1 MLRPARENECEIL
14 TELCL
19 RSKAVHGYD
28 ADFMAACVDELA
40 VTPKKLIQGGHVVA
54 DQAGKAIGFAQVLED
69 DDGWWLDALFVSPEL
84 IGHGVG
90 KVLLEAVTDLARQG
104 GAQGVLIDSDPGA
117 EEFYLSRGAVRVG
130 LSPSGSIPG
139 RFLPQMR
146 LAL

>member
-1 MLRPARENECEIL
+1 MLRPACENECGFL

-40 VTPKKLIQGGHVVA
+40 VTPEKLTQGGHVVA
-54 DQAGKAIGFAQVLED
+54 ERGGEAIGFAQVLED
-69 DDGWWLDALFVSPEL
+69 EDGWWLDALFVSPEL

-90 KVLLEAVTDLARQG
+90 KVLFEAVVDLARQG

-117 EEFYLSRGAVRVG
+117 EDFYRSRGAVRVG

-146 LAL
+146 FAL